1 MFNNC
6 HQDLIFILKISID
19 GIDQTI
25 QIFDLKN
32 DHGWDK
38 IIIDM
43 LKVSPSAI
51 CKPFLFI
58 IKQVLPQN
66 RTSKKFRKKL

>member
-32 DHGWDK
+32 DHG
-38 IIIDM
+38 
-43 LKVSPSAI
+43 
-51 CKPFLFI
+51 
-58 IKQVLPQN
+58 
-66 RTSKKFRKKL
+66 